1 MDRILATLQ
10 LHDETSR
17 IARERKS
24 TENRLKRLGTAFVDG
39 LYAYDDYQREKNTL
53 DQRIAG
59 LVSPDQETALRAG
72 KLLEDLPSL
81 WERANLVERRT
92 LLMAMLDSVYV
103 DAKDEKRVVAIRPK
117 PAFQSLFC
125 MALMKEGSGVV
136 MTSHEPEGDESFIEN
151 KTTPPGEIPE
161 GVVSSC

>member
-17 IARERKS
+17 IARERKN

-39 LYAYDDYQREKNTL
+39 LYAYDDYQREKHTL

-59 LVSPDQETALRAG
+59 LMSPDQETALRAG

-103 DAKDEKRVVAIRPK
+103 DAKDEKRVVAIRTK
-117 PAFQSLFC
+117 PPFQSLFC
-125 MALMKEGSGVV
+125 MAM
-136 MTSHEPEGDESFIEN
+136 M
-151 KTTPPGEIPE
+151 
-161 GVVSSC
+161 